1 MKKSNFLQ
9 NLKWIF
15 YVSRRF
21 SKVDKQGR
29 SRITS
34 MLSSLGICFG
44 VMTLI
49 IVISVMN
56 GFQLSFID
64 PIVEISSY
72 HIRAEINE
80 DNAFDF
86 ARWCDDEKSV
96 ICATPFY
103 EAQSLMV
110 GRNGRQS
117 AAMIRSVPENME
129 ELDSGFMKELD
140 LWNDR
145 FDIKDRDQIILGAD
159 LARSLGVNVG
169 GSVNLFAL
177 SGGNDVDLISD
188 DREFLVTSVF
198 RTGYAG
204 INQSLAFIN
213 LEAGKKNFGEK
224 ATLNY
229 GIKIADSQK
238 DEFTL
243 NKIKAAFPDI
253 KVQSWRDYNRSFF
266 GALRV
271 EKNVLMLMV
280 FLIFVVVAINIFN
293 GMRRIVNE
301 RREEISILSAL
312 GGSSKGIQSIF
323 IMQGFLTGLKGAVP
337 GLILGLLVSVKM
349 PQVFQFLSNVVYYL
363 NYFAAKIVNPQMA
376 ERIPFNSTFLIYSRI
391 PPRIIFDEILV
402 ITIFGIFSALF
413 ASWWASRGV
422 LKMTVAE
429 VLRDE

>member
-1 MKKSNFLQ
+1 MKNSNFLK

-21 SKVDKQGR
+21 SKVDKKGR

-34 MLSSLGICFG
+34 MLASLGICFG

-72 HIRAEINE
+72 HIRAEIPQE
-80 DNAFDF
+80 KMFEF
-86 ARWCDDEKSV
+86 SQWCENEKSIV
-96 ICATPFY
+96 CATPFY

-117 AAMIRSVPENME
+117 AAMIRAVPKNME
-129 ELDSGFMKELD
+129 ELDKGFMAELD
-140 LWNDR
+140 LWNDQ
-145 FDIKDRDQIILGAD
+145 FLIKETNQILLGAD
-159 LARSLGVNVG
+159 LARTLGVNVG

-177 SGGNDVDLISD
+177 SGGNDVDLISN
-188 DREFLVTSVF
+188 DREFLVTGVF

-204 INQSLAFIN
+204 INQAFAFVN
-213 LEAGKKNFGEK
+213 LEAGEKNFGEK
-224 ATLNY
+224 AVLNY
-229 GIKIADSQK
+229 GIKITDSQK

-243 NKIKAAFPDI
+243 NKIKTAFPDI
-253 KVQSWRDYNRSFF
+253 KVQGWRDYNRSFF

-293 GMRRIVNE
+293 GMRRMVNE

-312 GGSSKGIQSIF
+312 GGTSRSIQSIF
-323 IMQGFLTGLKGAVP
+323 IMQGFLTGLKGAIP
-337 GLILGLLVSVKM
+337 GLVFGLLISVKM
-349 PQVFQFLSNVVYYL
+349 PQVFQFLSNLVYYL
-363 NYFAAKIVNPQMA
+363 NYFAAKIINPAMA
-376 ERIPFNSTFLIYSRI
+376 DNIRFNSTFLIYSRI
-391 PPRIIFDEILV
+391 PPRIIFSEILV